1 MFAFIGRLVVA
12 AALRRSWAQK
22 SGVWFGLAT
31 ALVLLGRFDAGA
43 RRRQRR

>member
-1 MFAFIGRLVVA
+1 MFAFIGRLIVA

-22 SGVWFGLAT
+22 SGAWLGLAM
-31 ALVLLGRFDAGA
+31 ALVLLGRFDAAA